1 MIGKLLILLIESVFL
16 LTIMLKLHL
25 LGLLDY
31 NMNIMFLFLHFTF
44 VMFLIYYK
52 RKKNT
57 KQSILNSYLIAM
69 EENRDD
75 NLYVW

>member
-52 RKKNT
+52 RKK
-57 KQSILNSYLIAM
+57 KC
-69 EENRDD
+69 
-75 NLYVW
+75 